1 MSKVHS
7 LSLDVLRLDGGT
19 QARLAVSEDT
29 VDDYAEVLEQAE
41 GDWPF
46 APIDVFHDGTD
57 YFVADG
63 FHRTLAAVRLKRA
76 SVPCHVHRGTAKDAK
91 IFGMTANDRH
101 GLRMSRAD
109 KRACVLWLLD
119 QGVMK
124 HTEIAKTAGVGV
136 RTVVRIVSE
145 SKNTPMACQPSKTR
159 QKPSKPDPVE
169 EEVWPEDDT
178 DDAADVPESP
188 ESEDP
193 PFDAPVATDKE
204 ETPPA
209 KPEKP
214 EKPEKQV
221 KGTPEQNLRNMFQQH
236 IDKAVRIVD
245 DLNELCRNPA
255 AHQAL
260 IKLLQGIRLWKR

>member
-19 QARLAVSEDT
+19 QARLAVNEET

-46 APIDVFHDGTD
+46 APIDVFHDGAD

-119 QGVMK
+119 QGDMK
-124 HTEIAKTAGVGV
+124 REEVAAKAGVTR
-136 RTVVRIVSE
+136 RTVQRIIAETDVTLSH
-145 SKNTPMACQPSKTR
+145 SPSKTR
-159 QKPSKPDPVE
+159 RKSSKPEPVE
-169 EEVWPEDDT
+169 EEVWPEDDSE
-178 DDAADVPESP
+178 DAADVPESP
-188 ESEDP
+188 ESDDP
-193 PFDAPVATDKE
+193 PFDAPVAAEKP

-209 KPEKP
+209 MPEKP
-214 EKPEKQV
+214 EKPQKQV
-221 KGTPEQNLRNMFQQH
+221 KGTPEQNLRSLFQQY
-236 IDKAVRIVD
+236 IGKLVRVVD
-245 DLNELCRNPA
+245 DFNEVCSNPA
-255 AHQAL
+255 AHKAL
-260 IKLLQGIRLWKR
+260 IKHLDGARLWKR